1 MQNTRRLQVSQTQL
15 RTLQRFPRHRGV
27 WRALGIRLGRGTR
40 VVVGSNHVQL
50 VRTAKTGR

>member
-1 MQNTRRLQVSQTQL
+1 MQNTRRLHVSPNQL

-27 WRALGIRLGRGTR
+27 WRALGVRLGRGTR